1 MQIDEK
7 LPLLTAR
14 ESPLG
19 AIPRLGVPEY
29 DWGANCIHGVQSR
42 CGAKCPT
49 SFPNPNAQGASWNRT
64 LWRDMA
70 AVTGKELRALWVSD
84 IGENHVENLPHLG
97 LDCWS
102 PNINIVRDPRWGRT
116 LETPGEDPFLN
127 GEYGAWHTQGL
138 QRGEDARYLQAV
150 VTLKHWDAYSLEDAG
165 GGAGKPTRHS
175 FDAKVSK
182 ADLAGTYFPAFKAS
196 VRKGAHST
204 HKRARTHA
212 RTHTTHMHAQAKQRV

>member
-1 MQIDEK
+1 
-7 LPLLTAR
+7 
-14 ESPLG
+14 
-19 AIPRLGVPEY
+19 
-29 DWGANCIHGVQSR
+29 
-42 CGAKCPT
+42 
-49 SFPNPNAQGASWNRT
+49 
-64 LWRDMA
+64 MA